1 MTAGDG
7 AGDGG
12 GGGGGA
18 HALTLLEHAVAAAA
32 GSRAFSEEVG
42 ADLGRGGYR
51 RLVDLSQEGLWTALR
66 GVRAPAAAG
75 TSEGDSGGGNGRQL
89 PFVPGGLPVAAS
101 VVFEGL
107 RMARRGATLTLMDA
121 QDATMLTATGL
132 STLQDLSAQID
143 TCIGMAQR
151 HFGSAVCLRE
161 AVGALQCSGLV
172 GMEGLVLSLETA
184 AAAAAGIGLGLEDPA
199 SVVVAARMRELEAQ
213 VQPLL
218 LVGRP
223 NTSGFDNDDVLWE
236 TRMVNVGDIVM
247 QALRD
252 VRAEVGGWAI
262 CADVAAVLSAYDD
275 PDAATAADGF
285 AAASK
290 MLHEQGAQ
298 RGGADSLHAV
308 RGAQMLGEARHKEGD
323 GSPKWLA
330 LVFSSSTRLRE
341 SVGAAAV
348 LREASQHRIPACEV
362 DVGRAEA
369 EAAVRQAKSAVQ
381 QALQS
386 AASLLQQ
393 EDREA
398 VRRPIAESMLH
409 FLRACELARE
419 HESLKQVLNEVDR
432 EVSHLLGAAWRPES
446 TSSSPAPEPNSCM
459 IPEDVVTLRGH
470 DVRCC
475 VVT

>member
-1 MTAGDG
+1 MAVIDPNFDG
-7 AGDGG
+7 RVNFS
-12 GGGGGA
+12 
-18 HALTLLEHAVAAAA
+18 ALERAVAAAA

-66 GVRAPAAAG
+66 GVRAAAAAAG
-75 TSEGDSGGGNGRQL
+75 TSAGDSGGGNGRQL
-89 PFVPGGLPVAAS
+89 PFVPGGVPVAAS

-151 HFGSAVCLRE
+151 DFGSAVCLRE
-161 AVGALQCSGLV
+161 AVAALQCSGLV

-199 SVVVAARMRELEAQ
+199 AVAVAARMRELEAQ

-275 PDAATAADGF
+275 PAAATAAEGF

-308 RGAQMLGEARHKEGD
+308 RGAQMLGEARRKEGD

-330 LVFSSSTRLRE
+330 LFFSSSTRLRE
-341 SVGAAAV
+341 SLGAAAV
-348 LREASQHRIPACEV
+348 LLEAAQHRIPACEG
-362 DVGRAEA
+362 DVCGCAEA

-381 QALQS
+381 QALRS
-386 AASLLQQ
+386 AASLLQR
-393 EDREA
+393 EDCEA
-398 VRRPIAESMLH
+398 VRRPVAESMLH

-432 EVSHLLGAAWRPES
+432 DVSHLLGAAWSPES
-446 TSSSPAPEPNSCM
+446 ASSSPAPEPNSCT

-470 DVRCC
+470 DGSCC
-475 VVT
+475 VVA